1 MSFVLQPLW
10 TASIVAATLA
20 GLGPAGP
27 ADDTLDPVWSVEVRP
42 LGVADRMSDW
52 YWVGLRNGG
61 SSERV
66 LCMGDIRYEWT
77 RGDGVD
83 GAAVAV
89 GSPRL
94 VSPHYCADRS
104 LRHLVLPGQTYFAAV
119 GVEAGVTQGANPS
132 AFVVGAIELCAEKEP
147 CKDRAFTL
155 RARVPPGPPQS
166 KGSP

>member
-1 MSFVLQPLW
+1 MSFVLLPLW
-10 TASIVAATLA
+10 TACIVAATFTD
-20 GLGPAGP
+20 LGRSGQV
-27 ADDTLDPVWSVEVRP
+27 DGTLDPVWSVEVRP
-42 LGVADRMSDW
+42 FSGADHKTEW

-66 LCMGDIRYEWT
+66 LCMADIRYEWT
-77 RGDGVD
+77 RMDGMD

-94 VSPHYCADRS
+94 QSAHYCADRS

-119 GVEAGVTQGANPS
+119 GVEAGVTQGANLS
-132 AFVVGAIELCAEKEP
+132 AFVVGAIELCAQKEP

-155 RARVPPGPPQS
+155 RFRVPPEPGGS
-166 KGSP
+166 TGSP